1 MTIYQNQEAE
11 QVILGT
17 AIMNN
22 SLLLNVADIL
32 ESKHFSY
39 IEHQEIWKEF
49 IRIGKEGKTAD
60 PVTLKNFMQNNT
72 IFKDLGGSKYLIT
85 LMQLANGVADL
96 RSYAKTLI
104 ELWQKREFCELIENC
119 KNELQEKS
127 FNYLSSD
134 FQNKI
139 AGLEFQEPKKQTQCT
154 SDILDDL
161 DREDAEGLSDKFVE
175 TGFSKLDNLMN
186 GGLYAKQLYII
197 GARPS
202 VGKTTIGQNIILNA
216 SRSGKRCL
224 FISLEVDKRNVMYK
238 FLSNMKSIDSWKI
251 QKKCLNQ
258 SEVADLQEA
267 KEELRNMKIYVNDSS
282 GLNITQI
289 KQIIKNQI
297 DKQPVDLVVVD
308 YIQIM
313 KGEDTR
319 NKNESLIIKEN
330 TTALKSIAKQFDIP
344 ILALAQ
350 INRKAVE
357 GSNQEPTIN
366 DFKSSGGI
374 EEDADVAMIL
384 HRDRSEDKEGGYF
397 SDAGKIIIAK
407 NRHGR
412 TGVSNVMIQGNF
424 GRFLEIN

>member
-49 IRIGKEGKTAD
+49 IRIGREGGTAD
-60 PVTLKNFMQNNT
+60 PVTLKNFMQNNS
-72 IFKDLGGSKYLIT
+72 IFKDLGGSKYLMT
-85 LMQLANGVADL
+85 LMQLANGIADL

-104 ELWQKREFCELIENC
+104 ELWQKREFYELIENC

-161 DREDAEGLSDKFVE
+161 DKEDAENLSDKFVE
-175 TGFSKLDNLMN
+175 TGFYKLDNLIN

-216 SRSGKRCL
+216 SRLGKRCL

-384 HRDRSEDKEGGYF
+384 HRDRREDKEDGYF
-397 SDAGKIIIAK
+397 SDSGKIIIAK

>member
-1 MTIYQNQEAE
+1 
-11 QVILGT
+11 
-17 AIMNN
+17 
-22 SLLLNVADIL
+22 
-32 ESKHFSY
+32 
-39 IEHQEIWKEF
+39 
-49 IRIGKEGKTAD
+49 
-60 PVTLKNFMQNNT
+60 
-72 IFKDLGGSKYLIT
+72 
-85 LMQLANGVADL
+85 MQLANGVADL

-104 ELWQKREFCELIENC
+104 ELWQKREFYELIENC

-161 DREDAEGLSDKFVE
+161 DKEDAEGLSDKFVE
-175 TGFSKLDNLMN
+175 TGFSKLDNLIN

-216 SRSGKRCL
+216 SRLGKRCL

-258 SEVADLQEA
+258 SEVTDLQEA

-357 GSNQEPTIN
+357 GGNQEPTIN

-384 HRDRSEDKEGGYF
+384 HRDRNEDKEDGYF